1 MLNVTCPSFPHSALS
16 ALTLHI
22 YSATQL
28 GEKVF
33 VGKIRAGLILSS
45 AFVISACS
53 KAVQDEA
60 LRIGFPEPVT
70 EEGVIVL
77 NLWQGTWIVAIG
89 VAALVL
95 GLLFAAL
102 ILYRRRSDADVPKQ
116 TRYNIPLEIVYTIV
130 PLVIVLG
137 LFYFTARDQSTLIKL
152 TGEQKHTVSVVGF
165 RWSWIFNYTEA
176 GAYEIGTP
184 ALPPTLY
191 LPVGEKVKFELTSP
205 DVIHSFWVPA
215 FLMKM
220 DVVPG
225 RLNAF
230 ELTPTKTGEFV
241 GKCAELCGV
250 DHSRMLF
257 NVKVVTRA
265 EFDQHIADLKALG
278 QSGNRI
284 STKIETS
291 GNPDCLG
298 NPDIAGCKEGS

>member
-1 MLNVTCPSFPHSALS
+1 M
-16 ALTLHI
+16 
-22 YSATQL
+22 
-28 GEKVF
+28 
-33 VGKIRAGLILSS
+33 GKIRAGLFLVPVFLIT
-45 AFVISACS
+45 ACS
-53 KAVQDEA
+53 KASQDEA

-70 EEGVIVL
+70 QEGVLIL

-95 GLLFAAL
+95 GLLFAAI
-102 ILYRRRSDADVPKQ
+102 ILYRRRSDAEVPKQ
-116 TRYNIPLEIVYTIV
+116 TRYNIPLEILYTVV
-130 PLVIVLG
+130 PFVIVLG

-152 TGEQKHTVSVVGF
+152 SGEQKHTVSVVGF
-165 RWSWIFNYTEA
+165 RWSWAFNYLEG

-191 LPVGEKVKFELTSP
+191 LPVDEKVKFELTSP
-205 DVIHSFWVPA
+205 DVIHSFWIPA

-257 NVKVVTRA
+257 NVKVVSRS
-265 EFDQHIADLKALG
+265 EFDQHIQDLKAAG
-278 QSGNRI
+278 QEGVLETDRI
-284 STKIETS
+284 ATK

-298 NPDIAGCKEGS
+298 NPELAGCK

>member
-1 MLNVTCPSFPHSALS
+1 M
-16 ALTLHI
+16 
-22 YSATQL
+22 
-28 GEKVF
+28 
-33 VGKIRAGLILSS
+33 
-45 AFVISACS
+45 
-53 KAVQDEA
+53 
-60 LRIGFPEPVT
+60 RIGFPEPSTT
-70 EEGVIVL
+70 EGILIL
-77 NLWQGTWIVAIG
+77 NLWQGTWIVALG

-116 TRYNIPLEIVYTIV
+116 TRYNIPLEILYTIV

-137 LFYFTARDQSTLIKL
+137 LFFFTARDQSTLIKL
-152 TGEQKHTVSVVGF
+152 TGEQKHTVNVVGF
-165 RWSWIFNYTEA
+165 RWSWIFNYKEA
-176 GAYEIGTP
+176 GVYEIGTP

-191 LPVGEKVKFELTSP
+191 LPVDEKVKFELTSP

-230 ELTPTKTGEFV
+230 ELTPNKTGEFV

-257 NVKVVTRA
+257 NVKVVSRA
-265 EFDQHIADLKALG
+265 EFDQHIADLKAAG
-278 QSGNRI
+278 QVGALTSGRV
-284 STKIETS
+284 ETS

-298 NPDIAGCKEGS
+298 NPELAGCKDEK